1 MTQGQKLLQ
10 ACRRKAMTYGDLL
23 ALGVSTCPHKRLAE
37 ARRYLKQG
45 ERLLRGTNKRGLVT
59 FSVIKHG

>member
-23 ALGVSTCPHKRLAE
+23 ALGVSTCPWRRLEE
-37 ARRYLKQG
+37 AKRYLKPGEMLVKG
-45 ERLLRGTNKRGLVT
+45 ERKGLVT
-59 FSVIKHG
+59 YRVVR